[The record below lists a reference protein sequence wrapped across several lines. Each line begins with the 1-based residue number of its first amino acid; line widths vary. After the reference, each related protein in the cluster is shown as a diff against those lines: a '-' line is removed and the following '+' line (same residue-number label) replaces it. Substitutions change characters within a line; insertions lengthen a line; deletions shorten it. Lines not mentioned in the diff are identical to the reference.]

1 MANLT
6 SSLTDLASKLV
17 VDVKADTNEANNV
30 TAASSGKVYII
41 SIDATAGTPTTSEPA
56 CYVKIANAS
65 SITGG
70 GVSSTIPT
78 ITLYAPIGV
87 VTTYV
92 ISNGWDFD
100 VGLSFWCVTS
110 AALSGDD
117 SPTADI
123 KVSIVS
129 S

>member
-6 SSLTDLASKLV
+6 SSLSDLANKLV
-17 VDVKADTNEANNV
+17 VDIKADTNEAENV
-30 TAASSGKVYII
+30 TGASTGKSYII
-41 SIDATAGTPTTSEPA
+41 EIDTTSGSPTTDEPA

-70 GVSSTIPT
+70 GNSSTIPT
-78 ITLYAPIGV
+78 ITMYAPIGA

-92 ISNGWDFD
+92 ISNGWEFD
-100 VGLSFWCVTS
+100 DGFSFWCVTT
-110 AALSGDD
+110 AALNGDA
-117 SPTADI
+117 SPTSDV

-129 S
+129 T